1 MLVNS
6 NDNALLSSS
15 ITAIGI
21 SLITGL
27 AKTPIKLQ
35 AVMQCGVLQKQVQI
49 LT

>member
-27 AKTPIKLQ
+27 AKTPIKT
-35 AVMQCGVLQKQVQI
+35 VNKITGVISIK
-49 LT
+49 